1 MYVWENIVRSVP
13 LFAQLTEEDFQELFP
28 IVQVKGCLGGVHL
41 FERGDPPDAFY
52 VISSGSVR
60 IDLPPDGQG
69 KARQIPLKAGD
80 FFGEM
85 GVLRCEPRSAD
96 AFIPEDSTVLQ
107 IKKDDFDE
115 LMAVNAGLAER
126 VMQVFLARLDE
137 QERPPG
143 DLSVAPPERK
153 CQVFT
158 FFSPSGGAGTSL
170 LAANVALKA
179 RDFTQKRV
187 LLIDADFQFGSL
199 HTMFA
204 TTPEPPG
211 ACLGAEPSIEGEDFE
226 KHARRLHLG
235 IDLLPAPATVEE
247 AELYTTTQCRSLVL
261 NGCDSYDYLFVD
273 CPSSLLEPNLTFFQQ
288 SDRIFLVFT
297 PDMVSVA
304 RVVSALHA
312 LDRAGL
318 ERRRIRLVLNK
329 FTHDETLNVEDLE
342 KRFEQRIFGRIN
354 FEPET
359 VLGSLNDGL
368 PVVKRNRSSVIS
380 VDLARTARQLLSL
393 PTTEAR
399 DGASSFSLFG
409 LFS

>member
-1 MYVWENIVRSVP
+1 MYVWEQVVRKVP
-13 LFAQLTEEDFQELFP
+13 LFSQLTEEDFQELFP
-28 IVQVKGCLGGVHL
+28 LVRVKGCLGGVHL
-41 FERGDPPDAFY
+41 FERGDPSDAFF
-52 VISSGSVR
+52 VVSTGSVR
-60 IDLPPDGQG
+60 IDLPPDAHG
-69 KARQIPLKAGD
+69 KSRQITLRPGD

-96 AFIPEDSTVLQ
+96 AFVPEDSTLLQ
-107 IKKDDFDE
+107 FRKEDFDE

-137 QERPPG
+137 MERPPG
-143 DLSVAPPERK
+143 DLSVAPPERR

-187 LLIDADFQFGSL
+187 LLVDADFQFGSL

-204 TTPEPPG
+204 TTPEPQG
-211 ACLGAEPSIEGEDFE
+211 ASLGAESSIEGEDFAR
-226 KHARRLHLG
+226 HARRLHLG

-247 AELYTTTQCRSLVL
+247 AELYTTSQCRSLII
-261 NGCDSYDYLFVD
+261 NASDAYDYVFVD

-297 PDMVSVA
+297 PDMVSVS

-312 LDRAGL
+312 LARAGL
-318 ERRRIRLVLNK
+318 DRDRIRLVLNK

-342 KRFEQRIFGRIN
+342 NRFEQRIFGRIN

-368 PVVKRNRSSVIS
+368 PVVKRNRSSVVS
-380 VDLARTARQLLSL
+380 VDLSRTARQLLSL
-393 PTTEAR
+393 PTHEAR
-399 DGASSFSLFG
+399 EPSGFSLFG
-409 LFS
+409 LFK